1 MSPLPLDPASSN
13 NLVSQDIIEIKT
25 LLVKV
30 KGLLEREASGGEELS
45 KDNHDSHDD
54 TSEERKLLEEQLM
67 LMKDELK
74 LKDDKIEELEKIV
87 NAKKENVSTQV
98 RVCMM
103 KIFCFNQHI
112 FRLGELNP

>member
-45 KDNHDSHDD
+45 KDNHDSHD
-54 TSEERKLLEEQLM
+54 TSEERKLLEEQLK

-98 RVCMM
+98 MIGAR
-103 KIFCFNQHI
+103 K
-112 FRLGELNP
+112 L

>member
-45 KDNHDSHDD
+45 KDNHDSHD
-54 TSEERKLLEEQLM
+54 TSEERKLLEEQLK

-74 LKDDKIEELEKIV
+74 LKDDKIEELEKIEGV
-87 NAKKENVSTQV
+87 LVQAKVFFEFFS
-98 RVCMM
+98 
-103 KIFCFNQHI
+103 FSF
-112 FRLGELNP
+112 